1 MNDKY
6 IIVLIASFLL
16 FLNTGEIFGQKDIKY
31 LTIKSVV
38 IDDNGTPIPNVRISG
53 KEGAIQVQTSTD
65 GEFTISVP
73 EKSELLIEADGFN
86 KILVSAINVS
96 KKVLLTKSPY
106 LMGEDDVINIAFN
119 RINTKEKVNPLSAI
133 NPEKIISKDYVQN
146 VGNLLNGRIS
156 GLMNNSMLRGKGEPL
171 IVINGIPRSLNSVT
185 AEEINQITVLK
196 DVNAS
201 ILYGSRAKN
210 GVILITTKRGNP
222 FKRKINLSVDQG
234 YSTPIALPQYL
245 GSAEYMRLYNEALT
259 NDGLP
264 KIFNNIEKY
273 ESGENNYRY
282 PNTDY
287 FSDEFLKAG
296 KPATSFISEFSGGN
310 KTTQYYANF
319 GWINSGSLYKLG
331 SAKNSSTN
339 RLNARANVDVQIN
352 DFIKSNIDAVV
363 IFDINKNPNGNFW
376 EYSNTL
382 HPNDFSPLLP
392 LSMIEDKTSIETA
405 KLIEGKYILGGT
417 SQYMNNVY
425 GNMYFGGYVQNI
437 QRTIQVNNGIDI
449 DLRKITPG
457 LCFKTYISF
466 DVYNSFIQSVNNKY
480 AVYMPTWSADNVNL
494 ISSLQKINE
503 DTPMNYQNLSGADFN
518 RTLGTYASLN
528 YDRTFNAKH
537 SFAGTVLAYYN
548 TSHSNY
554 VVVDDKYSHIG
565 LRGTYDYAKK
575 YFIDFS
581 GAYVHS
587 TKLFKGNRDAFSPSV
602 GLSWILS
609 EENFIKNISQI
620 NYLKVKLSGGIL
632 NTDIDIT
639 NPNGSDNYYMYDN
652 TFIYNGRYYWGDGLR
667 SNGVVLSSRQ
677 SNPNLTFEKM
687 KDVNLGIEA
696 ILFNNMINVD
706 ANIFYSQNSG
716 KVIQRVT
723 YPAYLSTYIP
733 FENYNANSY
742 SGAELGINLNKSIG
756 SFSLDIGANILYA
769 TSNIDKRDEVW
780 NNKNLYRQGKP
791 VNSIFG
797 LEYIGF
803 FSDSD
808 ISNNNIPVQAF
819 GEVKAGD
826 IKYKDQNN
834 DNVIDQND
842 EIMIGKWLPD
852 FSYGIHCNLKYRNL
866 NLFILGNGQTGGNGM
881 YDNNYFWV
889 DANDKYSKEV
899 LNRWTPATALTA
911 TYPRLTSK
919 SNTNNYRSS
928 TFWLYENNFF
938 SINRIQ
944 LTYDFPIKKVQNTM
958 IKGLSLYL
966 RGSNLLMIA
975 KDAEKRQLNIGTEP
989 AYRNY
994 AGGLRIIF

>member
-16 FLNTGEIFGQKDIKY
+16 LLNTGEIFGQKDIKY
-31 LTIKSVV
+31 ITIKSVV
-38 IDDNGTPIPNVRISG
+38 IDGNGNPIPNAKISG
-53 KEGAIQVQTSTD
+53 KEGAIQVQTNTN
-65 GEFTISVP
+65 GEFTIAVP
-73 EKSELLIEADGFN
+73 EKSELLIEAEEFN
-86 KILVSAINVS
+86 KTLISVNNVT
-96 KKVLLTKSPY
+96 KQVTLTKSPY

-119 RINTKEKVNPLSAI
+119 QIKTKEEVGSLSVL
-133 NPEKIISKDYVQN
+133 NPERIIIKDNIQD
-146 VGNLLNGRIS
+146 VGTLLNGRIS
-156 GLMNNSMLRGKGEPL
+156 GLMSNSMLRGKGEPL
-171 IVINGIPRSLNSVT
+171 VVINGIPRSLNSVM
-185 AEEINQITVLK
+185 AEEIDQITVLK

-201 ILYGSRAKN
+201 MLYGSQAKN
-210 GVILITTKRGNP
+210 GVILITTKRGDP
-222 FKRKINLSVDQG
+222 YKRKINFAVEQG
-234 YSTPIALPQYL
+234 YSTPIALPKYL
-245 GSAEYMRLYNEALT
+245 GSADYMKLYNEALT

-264 KIFNNIEKY
+264 EIYKDIAKY

-282 PNTDY
+282 PNTNY
-287 FSDEFLKAG
+287 FSNEFLKAG
-296 KPATSFISEFSGGN
+296 KPSTSFVSEFSGGN

-331 SAKNSSTN
+331 DRNNSSTN

-382 HPNDFSPLLP
+382 HPNDFSLLLP
-392 LSMIEDKTSIETA
+392 VSMIEDKTSIETA
-405 KLIEGKYILGGT
+405 KLIGGKYILGGT

-425 GNMYFGGYVQNI
+425 GNMYLGGYAQNI

-449 DLRKITPG
+449 DLRKITQG
-457 LCFKTYISF
+457 LSFKTYISF
-466 DVYNSFIQSVNNKY
+466 DVYNSFIQSVNNEY
-480 AVYMPTWSADNVNL
+480 AVYMPTWSTENSNS

-503 DTPMNYQNLSGADFN
+503 DTPMNYQNLSDADFK
-518 RTLGTYASLN
+518 RTLGTYAMLN
-528 YDRTFNAKH
+528 YDRTFNSKH
-537 SFAGTVLAYYN
+537 SFTGTILAYYN

-581 GAYVHS
+581 SAYVHS
-587 TKLFKGNRDAFSPSV
+587 TKLSKGNRDAFSPSIGV
-602 GLSWILS
+602 SWILS
-609 EENFIKNISQI
+609 EENFMRNIPQI
-620 NYLKVKLSGGIL
+620 NYLKIKLSAGIL

-639 NPNGSDNYYMYDN
+639 NPDGADNYYMYDN

-667 SNGVVLSSRQ
+667 SNGAVLSSRQ
-677 SNPNLTFEKM
+677 SNPDLTFEKM
-687 KDVNLGIEA
+687 KDMNLGVDA
-696 ILFNNMINVD
+696 ILFNNMLGVD

-756 SFSLDIGANILYA
+756 KFAFNIGANILYA
-769 TSNIDKRDEVW
+769 TTNIDKRDEVW
-780 NNKNLYRQGKP
+780 NNKYLYRQGKP

-797 LEYIGF
+797 LEDVGF
-803 FSDSD
+803 FSDESD
-808 ISNNNIPVQAF
+808 INNSPVQAF
-819 GEVKAGD
+819 GEVKPGD

-842 EIMIGKWLPD
+842 EIMIGNWIPD
-852 FSYGIHCNLKYRNL
+852 FSYGIHCNLKYRNI

-889 DANDKYSKEV
+889 DANDKYSEEV

-911 TYPRLTSK
+911 IYPRLTSK
-919 SNTNNYRSS
+919 SNSNNYRSS

-944 LTYDFPIKKVQNTM
+944 LTYDFPIKKVQNTI
-958 IKGLSLYL
+958 IKGLSIYL
-966 RGSNLLMIA
+966 RGSNLLMVA
-975 KDAEKRQLNIGTEP
+975 KDAEKRQINIGTEP

-994 AGGLRIIF
+994 AGGLRILF